1 MEVTRIIQGLATGLG
16 LMLACSARADLTV
29 DVIGP
34 TDVTFEGLFQADKN
48 YFNNDFDRVDRRSLT
63 AAERS
68 SQTLVDD
75 AGMRRAELIF
85 KGRTVMTDWSVAY
98 EARANRWLDVYFRQK
113 FGSFSN
119 WRLGQFKQNNSLEE
133 LAATRHNDFV
143 AKASTTSAFAIARR
157 LGAEVA
163 TGGDPWTL
171 TGSIF
176 NREITNN
183 GQKSD
188 GYSVRGT
195 FAPIMQVVAPDNDA
209 DNVLHLGVS
218 LVGFDPSKNVQRI
231 SLRPE
236 ADLANIRLID
246 TLNLTDATDARQLGL
261 EAMWLYGPV
270 KLSAEYVDANYQRS
284 ANPDYNADSWYVSGV
299 YNLTGEKFRYKTGI
313 YTVPIP
319 AAEVGMWQLG
329 ARYSRINANDG
340 LVKGGEQDVATLGV
354 NWYWRLNFK
363 FMLNYSAVKSER
375 GAFINDPNVLELR
388 AQMTL

>member
-218 LVGFDPSKNVQRI
+218 VVGFDPSKNVQRI
-231 SLRPE
+231 SVRPE

-261 EAMWLYGPV
+261 EAMWLYGPL

-284 ANPDYNADSWYVSGV
+284 ANPDYNADSWYVS
-299 YNLTGEKFRYKTGI
+299 
-313 YTVPIP
+313 
-319 AAEVGMWQLG
+319 Q
-329 ARYSRINANDG
+329 
-340 LVKGGEQDVATLGV
+340 
-354 NWYWRLNFK
+354 
-363 FMLNYSAVKSER
+363 
-375 GAFINDPNVLELR
+375 AFTI
-388 AQMTL
+388 